1 MKTDNI
7 FDLMNSDPENLD
19 ESDLGTEA
27 EVDTE
32 KITAGVMSKLEGK
45 PSAPLLVRKTRKKK
59 LFVALIAATL
69 AVSTL

>member
-19 ESDLGTEA
+19 ESDFGTEA

-45 PSAPLLVRKTRKKK
+45 SSAPLLVRKTRKKK